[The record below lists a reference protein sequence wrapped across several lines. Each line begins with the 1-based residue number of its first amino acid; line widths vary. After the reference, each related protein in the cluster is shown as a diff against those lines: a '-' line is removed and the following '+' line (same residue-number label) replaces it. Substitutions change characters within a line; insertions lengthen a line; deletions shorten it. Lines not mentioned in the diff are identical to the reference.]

1 MTNDVRTYV
10 LRMLRRDLYRE
21 PTEREINVWCTALVL
36 NGAFAPDQVEGREKV
51 SHEVDCDH
59 RMPE

>member
-1 MTNDVRTYV
+1 
-10 LRMLRRDLYRE
+10 MLRRDLYRE